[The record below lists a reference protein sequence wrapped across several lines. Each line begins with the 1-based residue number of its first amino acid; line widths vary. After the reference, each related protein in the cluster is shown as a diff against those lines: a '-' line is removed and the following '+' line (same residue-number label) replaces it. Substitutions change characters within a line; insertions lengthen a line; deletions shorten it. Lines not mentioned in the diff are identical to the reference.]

1 MMEQYD
7 ILIHRGE
14 TFWKEIRIK
23 ENGVPID
30 LENWSGSCQV
40 RSHPDGGNLILS
52 VMVIFDLTENTVNLY
67 ASDEM
72 TAAIPSGVYAWDLKL
87 IDPDEIVRYL
97 IGGAFKVLPV
107 VTE

>member
-1 MMEQYD
+1 MKEKYD
-7 ILIHRGE
+7 IVIHRGE
-14 TFWKEIRIK
+14 TLRKVMRIK
-23 ENGVPID
+23 ENGVPVD

-40 RSHPDGGNLILS
+40 RSHPDGGDLILS
-52 VMVIFDLTENTVNLY
+52 VMVIFDLPENKIVLY
-67 ASDEM
+67 ASDEQ

-87 IDPDEIVRYL
+87 TDPDEIVRYL